1 MSLVWQVYSEVGH
14 SSHFHEHHSSH
25 VQSHGP
31 PIHNRTF
38 AGTTEGCG
46 YWTSYF
52 TTPNIKFNMCTGQ
65 TQQDLKNGMSI
76 INLINARGFLPTC
89 RVMHLMLWMMSE
101 ATPHHY
107 IHRDNYFIDVGANIG
122 SCSVHMASLGLP
134 VISGTIVIVLFVC
147 LACSSI
153 LVSVIYT
160 FIVEP
165 VIQHVQTI
173 QGSADINPAFR
184 IDVQHIGMASA
195 QRTIKA
201 NFGHGAR
208 NWGATE
214 FHEVGENQTFEAELK
229 LKTLDQGNEIYTI
242 V

>member
-1 MSLVWQVYSEVGH
+1 MQSHLRTSMLLFCLVLKLLWHASGEVTH
-14 SSHFHEHHSSH
+14 STHFHEHHSSH
-25 VQSHGP
+25 LQSHGP
-31 PIHNRTF
+31 PIQNRTF

-46 YWTSYF
+46 YWTPYF

-134 VISGTIVIVLFVC
+134 VVSGTF
-147 LACSSI
+147 
-153 LVSVIYT
+153 
-160 FIVEP
+160 
-165 VIQHVQTI
+165 
-173 QGSADINPAFR
+173 
-184 IDVQHIGMASA
+184 
-195 QRTIKA
+195 
-201 NFGHGAR
+201 
-208 NWGATE
+208 
-214 FHEVGENQTFEAELK
+214 
-229 LKTLDQGNEIYTI
+229 
-242 V
+242 